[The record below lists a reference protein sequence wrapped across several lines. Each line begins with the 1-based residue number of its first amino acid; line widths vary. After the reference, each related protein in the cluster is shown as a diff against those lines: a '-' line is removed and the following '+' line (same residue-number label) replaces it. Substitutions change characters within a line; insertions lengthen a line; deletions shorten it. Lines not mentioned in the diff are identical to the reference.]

1 MVLLRPLLTAAAL
14 LGASVQAQSVVGTA
28 FGFASGTTGGGN
40 AAPAAPKDT
49 DELKEW
55 LSDSTPRVIVIDK
68 EFNFIGTEDTC
79 TDCECCIPDS
89 NTCGDA
95 GQNAIKTDG
104 SDWCGS
110 YPTTTCT
117 YDNAGLEG
125 LEVAS
130 DKSIIGVGDAG
141 VIRGKGLRL
150 VNGVSNIIIQNIHIT
165 ELNPQYIW
173 GGDAISLDGTD
184 KIWIDHVKVSLVGR
198 QMFVTGYE
206 SSMCHGRQHST
217 LVRQKLTKSI
227 GGSVTV
233 SNSEFDGQTKWSAS
247 CDGHH
252 YWSVLGY
259 GKGDQITFAN
269 NYVHHT
275 SGRSPKI
282 EFDSHWHAYNNFWE
296 NNSGHAFDIG
306 EGANVLIEGN
316 VFSNVKTPMN
326 PEDTPGSTF
335 AATAE
340 DASSCT
346 SALGR
351 PCIANELTSSGELSG
366 NDEAVLSGWPTGEG
380 DTKAMTTDKVPSY
393 VKANAGVGKLGAGSG
408 STGGAS
414 SSAGVTPTPSSSA
427 IPSSSAT
434 PSSSAYARRHYARR
448 HHY

>member
-1 MVLLRPLLTAAAL
+1 MVLLYPLLTAAAL

-28 FGFASGTTGGGN
+28 FGFASGTTGGGS

-95 GQNAIKTDG
+95 GQNAIKTEG

-110 YPTTTCT
+110 SPATTCT

-125 LEVAS
+125 MEVAS
-130 DKSIIGVGDAG
+130 DKTIIGVGDAG

-206 SSMCHGRQHST
+206 SSMYRGRQNQT

-227 GGSVTV
+227 GGGVTV

-269 NYVHHT
+269 NYIHDT

-296 NNSGHAFDIG
+296 NNSGHAFDVG

-335 AATAE
+335 AVNAQ

-366 NDEAVLSGWPTGEG
+366 NDEAVLSGWPKGEG

-393 VKANAGVGKLGAGSG
+393 VKANAGVGKLGSGGSG
-408 STGGAS
+408 AAS
-414 SSAGVTPTPSSSA
+414 SSASITPSPTSSA

>member
-1 MVLLRPLLTAAAL
+1 MVLLHPLLTAAAL
-14 LGASVQAQSVVGTA
+14 LGASARAQSVVGTP

-49 DELKEW
+49 NELKEW
-55 LSDSTPRVIVIDK
+55 LADPNPRVIVIDK

-95 GQNAIKTDG
+95 GQNAIKTEG

-110 YPTTTCT
+110 YPATTCT

-125 LEVAS
+125 MEVAS
-130 DKSIIGVGDAG
+130 DKTIIGVGDAG

-150 VNGVSNIIIQNIHIT
+150 VNGVSNIIIQNVHIT

-184 KIWIDHVKVSLVGR
+184 KIWVDHVKVSLVGR

-206 SSMCHGRQHST
+206 SS
-217 LVRQKLTKSI
+217 
-227 GGSVTV
+227 GGVTV

-269 NYVHHT
+269 NYIHHT

-296 NNSGHAFDIG
+296 NNSGHAFDVG

-335 AATAE
+335 AVNAQ

-351 PCIANELTSSGELSG
+351 PCIANELTSSGDLSG
-366 NDEAVLSGWPTGEG
+366 NDEAVLSGWPKGEG

-393 VKANAGVGKLGAGSG
+393 VKANAGVGKLGSGGSG
-408 STGGAS
+408 AAS
-414 SSAGVTPTPSSSA
+414 SSASITPSPTSSA

-434 PSSSAYARRHYARR
+434 PSSSAYARRHYARH